1 MGGPADVFAVPQ
13 DVADLLELLRQ
24 LETTCI
30 PWFVI
35 GGGYNLLVADSG
47 FRGVAIS
54 LQNLDK
60 IAFIN
65 NLLYAEA
72 GATNQSVAAFARDH
86 GLSGLE
92 FLAGIPGTLG
102 GAVRMNAGA
111 NGCELFDRVVSVQM
125 LSHGDNVKHAKYKL
139 NFNYRRLQLDP
150 EKIII
155 AAEMSCIP
163 APVEAIA
170 GRMEEFQLRRQ
181 KNQRVGFPNAG
192 SFFKNPSGHA
202 AWQLIDAA
210 GLRGFSVGGAQVSE
224 VHTNFLVNRGSATA
238 ADFQKLACIV
248 KERVLQQSGVQ
259 LEEEVITLGGQS
271 VQPK

>member
-1 MGGPADVFAVPQ
+1 MPQ
-13 DVADLLELLRQ
+13 DVNDLQELLRQ
-24 LETTCI
+24 LEIASI
-30 PWFVI
+30 PWFII
-35 GGGYNLLVADSG
+35 GGGYNLLVADNG
-47 FRGVAIS
+47 FRGAAIS
-54 LQNLDK
+54 LQNLNKVSFAND
-60 IAFIN
+60 
-65 NLLYAEA
+65 LLYAEA
-72 GATNQSVAAFARDH
+72 GATNQAVAAFARDH

-125 LSHGDNVKHAKYKL
+125 LSHSDNVKHAKYKL
-139 NFNYRRLQLDP
+139 NFNYRSLQLDP

-163 APVEAIA
+163 APVEAIT

-181 KNQRVGFPNAG
+181 KTQRVGFPNAG
-192 SFFKNPSGHA
+192 SFFKNPVGHA
-202 AWQLIDAA
+202 AWQLIDAT

-224 VHTNFLVNRGSATA
+224 VHTNFLINRGSATA

-259 LEEEVITLGGQS
+259 LEEEVITLGGQP

>member
-1 MGGPADVFAVPQ
+1 MPQ

-24 LETTCI
+24 LETTCL

-125 LSHGDNVKHAKYKL
+125 LSHDDNVKHAKYKL
-139 NFNYRRLQLDP
+139 NFNYRRLQLDS

-163 APVEAIA
+163 APVEAID
-170 GRMEEFQLRRQ
+170 GRMEEFRLRRQ
-181 KNQRVGFPNAG
+181 KTQRVGFPNAG

-202 AWQLIDAA
+202 AWQLIDEA